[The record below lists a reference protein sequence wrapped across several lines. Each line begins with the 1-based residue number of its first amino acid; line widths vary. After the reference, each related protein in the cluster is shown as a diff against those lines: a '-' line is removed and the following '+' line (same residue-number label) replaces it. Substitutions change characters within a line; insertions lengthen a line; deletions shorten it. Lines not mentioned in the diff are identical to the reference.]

1 MGIRAVTSKRLHRMS
16 QRVPIVQAL
25 AHAAAFC
32 LVLRNDVGFEH
43 DGARDGLGGH
53 IVIAR
58 RERGGVVA
66 QPEEELVGVDHRR
79 LRDFPAAACPFARG
93 QRGERF
99 GRGAHV
105 GRLREGAYEV
115 LTCGKVHARLAADR
129 GVDHGEQRRRRL
141 HHSDA
146 AHEGRRGKSGE
157 IAHYPAAER
166 YDSAVAAELQARH
179 RFPNLARELDRLRFL
194 PCGDDNFAHA
204 VVRCAKRRLRLL
216 EIQRGHVGVGDD

>member
-1 MGIRAVTSKRLHRMS
+1 MP
-16 QRVPIVQAL
+16 QRVTVVQAL
-25 AHAAAFC
+25 AHAAAFR

-66 QPEEELVGVDHRR
+66 QPEEELVGIDYRR
-79 LRDFPAAACPFARG
+79 LRDLPAAAGPFARG
-93 QRGERF
+93 QRGERL

-105 GRLREGAYEV
+105 GRLHEGAYEV

-146 AHEGRRGKSGE
+146 AHEGRRGESGE
-157 IAHYPAAER
+157 IAHYPAAKR
-166 YDSAVAAELQARH
+166 CNSAVATKLQARH
-179 RFPNLARELDRLRFL
+179 RFPNLARDLDRLRFL
-194 PCGDDNFAHA
+194 PRGDDNFAHA

-216 EIQRGHVGVGDD
+216 DIQRSHVIVGDD